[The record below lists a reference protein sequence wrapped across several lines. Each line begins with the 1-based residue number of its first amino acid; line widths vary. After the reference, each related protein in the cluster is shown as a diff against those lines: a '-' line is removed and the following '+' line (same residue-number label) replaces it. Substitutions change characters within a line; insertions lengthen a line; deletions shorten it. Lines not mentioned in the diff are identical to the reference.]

1 MWTDI
6 KSREARD
13 VLVQDYL
20 ARKKR
25 LQSRFESERVGD
37 ADLQYDAT
45 KLFQPIVASQ
55 QATATEQASKQTTEI
70 EKVTKALEQLPAA
83 LAAEANFNPVAA
95 LFGEDTTETSKALP
109 IPPDP
114 TLFVNANRDLNLEVI
129 KKYGFKPPSE
139 LDLTNTKAIERLIEG
154 INQVNTCKLGQTKKK
169 AKTAEEREA
178 IESVQDALR
187 DYRLRLR
194 LLTEGYKL
202 TEHKGSGLKL
212 KGDRF
217 GNLTINPLSLQAG
230 RVRAFEGGNLV
241 LDAPAD
247 STLYDLLTKRFVK
260 TKQYTPQAVETFKRL
275 VELAGLPVHGR
286 KSKKHQLMRGGAV
299 QFYNDP
305 NQLVEHLQLLMAS
318 KQAGNTG
325 VDDEIFAILDE
336 LMRTGAISKDLV
348 VRLNRSL
355 LNT

>member
-55 QATATEQASKQTTEI
+55 QAAATEQTAEI

-83 LAAEANFNPVAA
+83 IAAEANF
-95 LFGEDTTETSKALP
+95 
-109 IPPDP
+109 
-114 TLFVNANRDLNLEVI
+114 VNADRDLNLEVV
-129 KKYGFKPPSE
+129 KKYGFEPPSK
-139 LDLTNTKAIERLIEG
+139 LDLTDTKAINQLIYD
-154 INQVNTCKLGQTKKK
+154 ITHVNTYKLGPAKRK
-169 AKTAEEREA
+169 AKTPEELKA
-178 IESVQDALR
+178 VESSLEALR
-187 DYRLRLR
+187 AYRARIL
-194 LLTEGYKL
+194 LLTESYKL
-202 TEHKGSGLKL
+202 TERKGSGLKL

-217 GNLTINPLSLQAG
+217 GSLTINPVALQAG
-230 RVRAFEGGNLV
+230 RIRAFEGGNLV

-305 NQLVEHLQLLMAS
+305 NQLVERLQLLMAS
-318 KQAGNTG
+318 KRAGNTG

-348 VRLNRSL
+348 VKLNRSL
-355 LNT
+355 LNA